1 MIKIKK
7 GLILDVLE
15 LVLYVVGIIYLVVMF
30 DLPVFVL

>member
-1 MIKIKK
+1 MTKIKK

-15 LVLYVVGIIYLVVMF
+15 LVLYVAAILYLVVMF